1 MLDALRPHSRD
12 LSTTDAPF
20 TLKLPNLWHLASDV
34 TGTLGDGS
42 SSLDLGGALHPTAA
56 VAGHPTAAALSLI
69 AELEPADRGRYAGP
83 VGWVAADGDGE
94 WAIALRGAQVD
105 PSGAIVAH
113 AGAGI
118 VAGSDPERERAETAM
133 KFRPVVE
140 ALG

>member
-1 MLDALRPHSRD
+1 
-12 LSTTDAPF
+12 
-20 TLKLPNLWHLASDV
+20 
-34 TGTLGDGS
+34 
-42 SSLDLGGALHPTAA
+42 
-56 VAGHPTAAALSLI
+56 
-69 AELEPADRGRYAGP
+69 
-83 VGWVAADGDGE
+83 GDGE